1 MCIIRFK
8 ENVRLLAKPKLEES
22 SPVKSPS
29 FSSFSK
35 HADFVALDA
44 LSLAVAFAVAYF
56 LKFHNL
62 NFVDSATWK
71 GLLALLIA
79 VNLALTL
86 LSNPYSGIFRQR
98 YWEDIGT
105 QLTLAL
111 ESFLVI
117 CVIFY
122 LFKIGEEYS
131 REMLIVTYAMYIAL
145 ALLIKYCHKRRLLSR
160 WNNRPPDSMRKL
172 VLVTTSD
179 NALKDEALVYAD
191 DMCSSAVVAFCL
203 VDAQSMGT
211 LGGTPTA
218 PASDIVPTCARYNAD
233 EALILTNLSCLSA
246 AVLEELMEEGLR
258 VRIGISESL
267 GAASETQA
275 IGHVG
280 VVKTLDLQRHS
291 FGSGQALYLPAK
303 RLCDIAIGLIGTI
316 AILPIAAFVKI
327 SYLLQGDTHPIFYKQ
342 TRVGHRGRQFELWKL
357 RSMVWN
363 ADEVLQEML
372 QDPERRIEWDRDQ
385 KFADDPRITT
395 VGRILRR
402 TSLDEFPQ
410 FFNIL
415 KGDMSVVG
423 PRPLVPGELE
433 AHGGRPLYN
442 KVKPGLTGWW
452 GCNGRSN
459 IEYYER
465 LELEYYYVT
474 HCSLYLDALCIFRT
488 AVAVFKR
495 EGAH

>member
-8 ENVRLLAKPKLEES
+8 ENVRLYIKYVEGS
-22 SPVKSPS
+22 RPVKSPN

-44 LSLAVAFAVAYF
+44 LSLALAFVVAYF
-56 LKFHNL
+56 IKFHNFG
-62 NFVDSATWK
+62 FVDSSIWK
-71 GLLALLIA
+71 GLLALLVA
-79 VNLALTL
+79 VNLVLTL
-86 LSNPYSGIFRQR
+86 LSNPYSGIFRRR

-105 QLTLAL
+105 QLILAL
-111 ESFLVI
+111 ESFLII

-122 LFKIGEEYS
+122 LFKIGEDYS
-131 REMLIVTYAMYIAL
+131 REMLIITYLMYIAL
-145 ALLIKYCHKRRLLSR
+145 ALLIKYLHKRRLLSR
-160 WNNRPPDSMRKL
+160 WNNRPPDSMRRL
-172 VLVTTSD
+172 VLATTAD
-179 NALKDEALVYAD
+179 NALKDEELVYAD
-191 DMCSSAVVAFCL
+191 DMRSSLVMAFCL
-203 VDAQSMGT
+203 TDVQEATT
-211 LGGTPTA
+211 LEGK
-218 PASDIVPTCARYNAD
+218 PAFPIADIVPTCSRFNAD
-233 EALILTNLSCLSA
+233 EVLILTDPSCIKASTF
-246 AVLEELMEEGLR
+246 EDLMEEGLK
-258 VRIGISESL
+258 VRIGITESI
-267 GAASETQA
+267 GVVSETQT

-303 RLCDIAIGLIGTI
+303 RLCDIAIGLLGTL
-316 AILPIAAFVKI
+316 AILPVAAFVKI

-342 TRVGHRGRQFELWKL
+342 TRIGQRGRQFELWKL

-363 ADEVLQEML
+363 ADEVLQEL
-372 QDPERRIEWDRDQ
+372 LKDPERRAEWDRDQ
-385 KFADDPRITT
+385 KFLDDPRITP

-433 AHGGRPLYN
+433 AHGGRSLYN

-474 HCSLYLDALCIFRT
+474 HCSLYLDALCVFRT

>member
-1 MCIIRFK
+1 M
-8 ENVRLLAKPKLEES
+8 
-22 SPVKSPS
+22 KSPS

-44 LSLAVAFAVAYF
+44 LALIIAFVSAYF
-56 LKFHNL
+56 IKFHD
-62 NFVDSATWK
+62 FAFIDSSTWK
-71 GLLALLIA
+71 GLLALLVA
-79 VNLALTL
+79 VNLVLTL
-86 LSNPYSGIFRQR
+86 LLNPYSGIFRRR

-105 QLTLAL
+105 QLVLAL
-111 ESFLVI
+111 ESFLII

-122 LFKIGEEYS
+122 LFKIGEDYS
-131 REMLIVTYAMYIAL
+131 REMLVITYLVYVGL
-145 ALLIKYCHKRRLLSR
+145 ALLLKYCHKRRLLSH
-160 WNNRPPDSMRKL
+160 WNNRPPDSMRRL
-172 VLVTTSD
+172 ILVTSSN
-179 NALKDEALVYAD
+179 NALRDEGLVYAD
-191 DMCSSAVVAFCL
+191 DMRSSLIMAFCL
-203 VDAQSMGT
+203 TDIEEV
-211 LGGTPTA
+211 
-218 PASDIVPTCARYNAD
+218 SDIDGKPAAPLSDILQLCNRYNAD
-233 EALILTNLSCLSA
+233 EVLVLTDPSCLNETT
-246 AVLEELMEEGLR
+246 LESLMEEGVK
-258 VRIGISESL
+258 VRIGINESL
-267 GAASETQA
+267 GVVSETQA

-291 FGSGQALYLPAK
+291 FGSGQTLYLPAK
-303 RLCDIAIGLIGTI
+303 RFCDIIIGLVGTI
-316 AILPIAAFVKI
+316 AILPVAAVVKL
-327 SYLLQGDTHPIFYKQ
+327 SYLAQGDTHPIFYKQ
-342 TRVGHRGRQFELWKL
+342 TRVGQRGRQFELWKL

-363 ADEVLQEML
+363 ADEVLQELL
-372 QDPERRIEWDRDQ
+372 QDPERRAEWDRDQ
-385 KFADDPRITT
+385 KFADDPRITPL
-395 VGRILRR
+395 GRILRR

-410 FFNIL
+410 FINIL

-433 AHGGRPLYN
+433 AHGGRSLYN

-474 HCSLYLDALCIFRT
+474 HCSLYLDALCVLRT